1 MDFKLL
7 ALRPLKNCNERFR
20 KNLIEG
26 KIYKFYEDYKF
37 YNGNTELT
45 EVDFHDVTNI
55 EYQTTNPVPEDLYG
69 SNINISAIVGKNGSG
84 KSALIELF
92 TACINQLSLNLAED
106 NQLHTTADLLSAVKD
121 EEEKKIRCE
130 IFYKCDNTY
139 FQLKI
144 DDVNFEFKNYSNV
157 DTFTLSN
164 FFYTEIINYSLYA
177 FNSQVVGDWIDNL
190 FHKNDS
196 YQIPLVIN
204 PKREGKEHKWQSG
217 TININNEKILL
228 EQRLLV
234 NLLRPVIDNN
244 VSFREIGENKKV
256 TKLLIDDQDIRDFFI
271 YSNDQGQWGKK
282 YETNEEKSNFY
293 QYIKGNHNIDVSVN
307 FDVYNQ
313 TLPLLSCHNIPEILN
328 KIKIYYKIIDIG
340 DENLQMKIDYYLI
353 YKVISICDKYLEYDQ
368 FVTSKNIVEQGGKEY
383 TRYFIDIDNF
393 LIFIEKNKSHITNKF
408 FQTINFNLH
417 FNDGWQ
423 EVVRNNKTDVDTISK
438 LLENLVKNFPKEN
451 LQLIEILP
459 PPIFKTTIFLNDLD
473 YIDENDDNLIELNKL
488 SSGEQQLIY
497 SVSSITYHLLNIN
510 SVVSGEKTAKYRYV
524 NLIFDEIELYF
535 HPEFQRKF
543 VNYLLNQIGNSQLTN
558 IDGLNILLITH
569 SPFIL
574 SDIPK
579 QNVLFL
585 KEGKP
590 DQYINKSTFSANITD
605 LLSESFFIGDT
616 LLGEFVDEK
625 IKKVITYL
633 NNQKREEKE
642 FIKGVIS
649 LIDEPL
655 IKYKL
660 DEMYYNSFPEEL
672 DIDEEIKKMKQLADK
687 YNFKIEPQL

>member
-1 MDFKLL
+1 MDFKIL
-7 ALRPLKNCNERFR
+7 AIRPLLNSNERFR
-20 KNLIEG
+20 KNLVEG
-26 KIYKFYEDYKF
+26 KIYKFYDDYKF
-37 YNGNTELT
+37 YNGDDELT
-45 EVDFHDVTNI
+45 GKDFKDVTKI
-55 EYQTTNPVPEDLYG
+55 EYKPSNPVPKNLYG

-92 TACINQLSLNLAED
+92 TACINQLSLNLSKN
-106 NQLHTTADLLSAVKD
+106 NQLHTTADLLNAVEKD
-121 EEEKKIRCE
+121 EKKKIHCE
-130 IFYKCDNTY
+130 LFYKADDTY
-139 FQLKI
+139 FKLKI
-144 DDVNFEFKNYSNV
+144 EDTNFEFKNFS
-157 DTFTLSN
+157 DDEKFSLSN

-177 FNSQVVGDWIDNL
+177 FNSKVIGDWIDNL

-204 PKREGKEHKWQSG
+204 PKREGKEYKWQSG

-234 NLLRPVIDNN
+234 NLLRPVDDDTK
-244 VSFREIGENKKV
+244 FREIGENKKV
-256 TKLLIDDQDIRDFFI
+256 TKLLIEEQNIRDFFI
-271 YSNDQGQWGKK
+271 YSNGEGQWGKK
-282 YETNEEKSNFY
+282 YQTDDEKLKFY
-293 QYIKGNHNIDVSVN
+293 QYIKGDIDIDVSVN

-313 TLPLLSCHNIPEILN
+313 DLPLLSCHNIPEILT
-328 KIKIYYKIIDIG
+328 KIKTKYKIENIE
-340 DENLQMKIDYYLI
+340 DESLQMKIDYYLI
-353 YKVISICDKYLEYDQ
+353 YKVISICDKYLEYDK
-368 FVTSKNIVEQGGKEY
+368 FIIPKSKIESDGKEY

-393 LIFIEKNKSHITNKF
+393 LLFIETNKSHITNKF

-417 FNDGWQ
+417 YNDGWKDIAVNVK
-423 EVVRNNKTDVDTISK
+423 EDINTFSNHLDKLITD
-438 LLENLVKNFPKEN
+438 FPHEN

-459 PPIFKTTIFLNDLD
+459 PPIFKTTILLNNLD
-473 YIDENDDNLIELNKL
+473 DTFENDDNLIELNKL

-510 SVVSGEKTAKYRYV
+510 SVIQGEKTTKYEYV

-543 VNYLLNQIGNSQLTN
+543 VKYLLTQLENSKLNN
-558 IDGLNILLITH
+558 IKGINILLITH

-585 KEGKP
+585 KDGVP
-590 DQYINKSTFSANITD
+590 DKSFNKSTFSANITD
-605 LLSESFFIGDT
+605 LLSESFFIGNA
-616 LLGEFVDEK
+616 LLGDFVDDK
-625 IKKVITYL
+625 IKKVIGYI
-633 NNQKREEKE
+633 NEQKRGEKD
-642 FIKGVIS
+642 FIKGIIS

-660 DEMYYNSFPEEL
+660 EEMYYNAFPEEIIV
-672 DIDEEIKKMKQLADK
+672 DNEIEKMKELADK
-687 YNFKIEPQL
+687 YNFKIEPKI